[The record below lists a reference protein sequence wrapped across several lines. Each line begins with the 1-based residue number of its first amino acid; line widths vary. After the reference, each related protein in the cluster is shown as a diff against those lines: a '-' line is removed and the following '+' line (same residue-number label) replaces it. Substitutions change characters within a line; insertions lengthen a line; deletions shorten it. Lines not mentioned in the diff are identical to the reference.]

1 MRREF
6 FHAII
11 SFVKRKM
18 RVGFDFDGVIAYNPL
33 RFVRLPLALLGQ
45 LIGREDKVVTYC
57 PKTKIEELF
66 WIVLHETSFFP
77 AAGFETLKEM
87 LEKETIEG
95 YLLTS
100 RYACLE
106 GSFYRW
112 LKKHRIDKS
121 FKGYFL
127 NKQNEKPH
135 LFKERIIRQL
145 NLDYYIDDNFG
156 IVEYLVEKV
165 GNKKNGFKTQIH
177 WVYNFLERSNPYQRK
192 HPYLKKFLEQIIIR

>member
-1 MRREF
+1 MKKT
-6 FHAII
+6 I
-11 SFVKRKM
+11 

-33 RFVRLPLALLGQ
+33 RFMRLPVSLLG
-45 LIGREDKVVTYC
+45 LLFGKKDKVVTYC
-57 PKTKIEELF
+57 PKTKIEEWF

-77 AAGFETLKEM
+77 AIGLSELKKLLYEGR
-87 LEKETIEG
+87 IEG

-112 LKKHRIDKS
+112 LNKHKIDKL

-145 NLDYYIDDNFG
+145 DLDYYIDDNFG
-156 IVEYLVEKV
+156 IVEYLAEKV

-177 WVYNFLERSNPYQRK
+177 WIYNFLEKRNPYQYK
-192 HPYLKKFLEQIIIR
+192 HPHLKKFLEQIIPK